1 VENINPGTEEAISLG
16 LGRWKHFQIEHGR
29 SKSVA
34 EEHAKRFNCAYFPIS
49 VEEHTSL
56 LREIDFKV
64 VHPFWMSH
72 MQAGFYAIK

>member
-16 LGRWKHFQIEHGR
+16 LERWKHFQIEHGR

-34 EEHAKRFNCAYFPIS
+34 EEHAKRFNSAYFPIS
-49 VEEHTSL
+49 VEEHISL
-56 LREIDFKV
+56 LREIGFKV
-64 VHPFWMSH
+64 VRLFWMSY